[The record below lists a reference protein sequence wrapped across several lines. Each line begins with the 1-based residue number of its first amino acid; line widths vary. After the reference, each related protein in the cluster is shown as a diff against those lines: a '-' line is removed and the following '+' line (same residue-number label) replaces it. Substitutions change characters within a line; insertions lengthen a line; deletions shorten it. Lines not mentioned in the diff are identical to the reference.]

1 MADIALFYRLQKNN
15 SKIVAHVPAGTARRP
30 DLSEIHFE
38 AGDTGE
44 TNTQPAQEAAMTNK
58 ALTLAALMLA
68 STTLV
73 STAEAG
79 GIRLSFGGPLG
90 SFTAH
95 PNQSS
100 GPGGTARNEHC
111 AKPEARHYAKPSYV
125 GRQHQEE
132 EAPVRHVKRATPKVE
147 VAETPAPRKV
157 KKQPKIEVAEET
169 PAPRKI
175 RKPKVV
181 IEKPEVTEQ
190 VEVQTAKLDDKS
202 VISDVTPSIYVPE
215 TPVAAAEFTGTQSTP
230 AVVLTAALTPAPE
243 VAIVAKDAKKEE
255 AAKPVKAEKSDTT
268 AAKICRRFSAVIAGL
283 IEIPCGN

>member
-1 MADIALFYRLQKNN
+1 
-15 SKIVAHVPAGTARRP
+15 
-30 DLSEIHFE
+30 
-38 AGDTGE
+38 
-44 TNTQPAQEAAMTNK
+44 MTTK

-90 SFTAH
+90 YFTAH
-95 PNQSS
+95 PNHSS
-100 GPGGTARNEHC
+100 GPGGTARNEHY
-111 AKPEARHYAKPSYV
+111 AKPTAHNYAKPSYV
-125 GRQHQEE
+125 GRKHQED
-132 EAPVRHVKRATPKVE
+132 EAPVRHVKRA
-147 VAETPAPRKV
+147 A
-157 KKQPKIEVAEET
+157 PKIEVAEET

-202 VISDVTPSIYVPE
+202 VISDASPSIYVPG
-215 TPVAAAEFTGTQSTP
+215 TPVAASEFTGTQSTQ
-230 AVVLTAALTPAPE
+230 AVVRTAALTPAPE
-243 VAIVAKDAKKEE
+243 VAVATTDVKQEE
-255 AAKPVKAEKSDTT
+255 ASKPVKAEKKETT
-268 AAKICRRFSAVIAGL
+268 AAKICRRFSAAIAGL

>member
-1 MADIALFYRLQKNN
+1 M
-15 SKIVAHVPAGTARRP
+15 
-30 DLSEIHFE
+30 
-38 AGDTGE
+38 
-44 TNTQPAQEAAMTNK
+44 NTK

-79 GIRLSFGGPLG
+79 GVRLQFGGPLG

-100 GPGGTARNEHC
+100 GPGGTARNQHC
-111 AKPEARHYAKPSYV
+111 AKPAPKHYAKPSYV
-125 GRQHQEE
+125 GRQHQDD
-132 EAPVRHVKRATPKVE
+132 EAPVRHVKRTAPKIE

-175 RKPKVV
+175 RKPKIV

-202 VISDVTPSIYVPE
+202 VMSDASPSIYVPGA
-215 TPVAAAEFTGTQSTP
+215 PVAASEFTGTQSTP
-230 AVVLTAALTPAPE
+230 AVVRTAALTPAADAAVAVTE
-243 VAIVAKDAKKEE
+243 VKQEE
-255 AAKPVKAEKSDTT
+255 AAKPVKAEKKETA
-268 AAKICRRFSAVIAGL
+268 AAKICRRFSAAIAGL